1 MPRISAFPDVGLSCP
16 VRILIVVVFPAPLG
30 PRKPRISLLFKTA
43 FMSFKTKSLLNFF
56 ERCRIADVF
65 CDGLA

>member
-1 MPRISAFPDVGLSCP
+1 

-56 ERCRIADVF
+56 ERCRIEIYCCF
-65 CDGLA
+65 N